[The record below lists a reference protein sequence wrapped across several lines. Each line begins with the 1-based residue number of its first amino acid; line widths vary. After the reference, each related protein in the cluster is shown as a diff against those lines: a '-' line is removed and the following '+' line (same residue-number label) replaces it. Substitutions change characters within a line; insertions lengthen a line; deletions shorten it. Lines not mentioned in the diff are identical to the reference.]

1 MEEDVNNQDLGE
13 IINANLKKGV
23 VYRYFISKVNN
34 QVSGKARSGIES
46 LKESYDSFWDSRL
59 FVTEINSQLIAPDI
73 DIIIYNAT
81 DVATKREGYTCVE
94 IGNNSDT
101 YVYQRLDGQIVGE
114 IYTKLDP
121 TNNHKKRRKKSLGLS
136 KKIKN
141 LLQILYWLCSVG
153 VFAVLG
159 LNKVA
164 SIKVILASIIP
175 ALIILALVI
184 TVIELIDVIFEKS
197 SEKMSCVELDNKIMM
212 DVLNERG
219 LKAKLADLI
228 SAQEQNVFS
237 RFNIGTA
244 DKIIQLNDKCE
255 LIWILT
261 DLSHDIAF
269 TDFNSWLEK
278 QLNMYDQLK
287 CNILH
292 TLQTPAKGLIRTA
305 ESFQRKFRDR
315 IYRGEIKII
324 QNIIFGLKH
333 ME

>member
-1 MEEDVNNQDLGE
+1 MKSVKDKIIDKKEIYLTYFITLINVSYLVQKLLTVYLHLEEGEVISTTLYFDIYIFTMAAIVLGLVVVCCCVYNVEKKSYDELENRNNFREAAINDIKRYNALKNSNIVDYKLYDFDFITKKEQSVKKGSEIWIITGDLEEDVNNQDLGE

-136 KKIKN
+136 KKIKSKR
-141 LLQILYWLCSVG
+141 Q
-153 VFAVLG
+153 
-159 LNKVA
+159 
-164 SIKVILASIIP
+164 
-175 ALIILALVI
+175 
-184 TVIELIDVIFEKS
+184 
-197 SEKMSCVELDNKIMM
+197 
-212 DVLNERG
+212 
-219 LKAKLADLI
+219 
-228 SAQEQNVFS
+228 
-237 RFNIGTA
+237 
-244 DKIIQLNDKCE
+244 
-255 LIWILT
+255 
-261 DLSHDIAF
+261 
-269 TDFNSWLEK
+269 
-278 QLNMYDQLK
+278 
-287 CNILH
+287 
-292 TLQTPAKGLIRTA
+292 IRTCS
-305 ESFQRKFRDR
+305 E
-315 IYRGEIKII
+315 
-324 QNIIFGLKH
+324 IFGVLL
-333 ME
+333 

>member
-1 MEEDVNNQDLGE
+1 MTICHGSPWCRNVADDHCPFSIRGWWLFFYP
-13 IINANLKKGV
+13 L
-23 VYRYFISKVNN
+23 
-34 QVSGKARSGIES
+34 
-46 LKESYDSFWDSRL
+46 SYL
-59 FVTEINSQLIAPDI
+59 TL
-73 DIIIYNAT
+73 T
-81 DVATKREGYTCVE
+81 
-94 IGNNSDT
+94 
-101 YVYQRLDGQIVGE
+101 
-114 IYTKLDP
+114 
-121 TNNHKKRRKKSLGLS
+121 
-136 KKIKN
+136 IKN

-315 IYRGEIKII
+315 IYRGEIKNYTEHYIWSETYGM
-324 QNIIFGLKH
+324 IFVQFKDEPKGNLYISLGTT
-333 ME
+333 